1 MQRIAVGDI
10 NLNVEQRGR
19 GAPLLLVHGFPLD
32 HSMWRH
38 QLDAFGARFHVI
50 APDLRGFGQSDAT
63 PPGTVTMAQL
73 ADDLAGL
80 LDALGI
86 TQPVTFCAL
95 SMGGYVAFPFVCR
108 HAKRLDKL
116 ILCDTRAVADT
127 AEAAQNRR
135 AFADR
140 VLAEGSAVAA
150 DAMLPKL
157 FAPLTAEKQPEV
169 VEQTRQVMLRANPIG
184 VAAALEA
191 MAVREDSTGLL
202 PTIQVPALLLCGEH
216 DGISTPD
223 EMRGMAQ
230 AIPAAR
236 FEEIPG
242 AGHMA
247 PLEAPGPVNR
257 AIAQFLGVTTA

>member
-1 MQRIAVGDI
+1 MTRITVGDVS
-10 NLNVEQRGR
+10 LNIEQRGQGR
-19 GAPLLLVHGFPLD
+19 PLLLVHGFPLD

-38 QLDAFGARFHVI
+38 QIDAFSARLRVI

-73 ADDLAGL
+73 ADDLAAL
-80 LDALGI
+80 LDALEV
-86 TQPVTFCAL
+86 TEPVTLCAL
-95 SMGGYVAFPFVCR
+95 SMGGYVAFPFVRR
-108 HAKRLDKL
+108 HAKRLGSL

-127 AEAAQNRR
+127 PEAANNRR
-135 AFADR
+135 TLATR
-140 VLAEGSAVAA
+140 VLAEGSFVVA

-157 FAPLTAEKQPEV
+157 FAPNTVRQQPEI
-169 VEQTRQVMLRANPIG
+169 VEQTRQVMLRTNPVG

-191 MAVREDSTGLL
+191 MAVRDDSTELL
-202 PTIQVPALLLCGEH
+202 GSIKVPTLLVCGEH

-230 AIPAAR
+230 AIPGAR
-236 FEEIPG
+236 CEEIVG

-247 PLEAPGPVNR
+247 PLEAPTEVNR
-257 AIAQFLGVTTA
+257 AIAQFLGVAIA

>member
-1 MQRIAVGDI
+1 MQRIAIGGI
-10 NLNVEQRGR
+10 SLNVEQRGS
-19 GAPLLLVHGFPLD
+19 GPPLLLVHGFPLD

-38 QLDAFGARFHVI
+38 QLDAFGSQFRVI

-73 ADDLAGL
+73 ADDLAAL
-80 LDALGI
+80 LEALDI

-95 SMGGYVAFPFVCR
+95 SMGGYVAFQFVRR
-108 HAKRLDKL
+108 HAKRLAGL
-116 ILCDTRAVADT
+116 ILCDTRAVAD
-127 AEAAQNRR
+127 APEAAQNRR
-135 AFADR
+135 ALVQR

-157 FAPLTAEKQPEV
+157 FAPQTARQQPGIVDE
-169 VEQTRQVMLRANPIG
+169 TRQVMLRTNPVG

-191 MAVREDSTGLL
+191 MAVRDDSTGLL
-202 PTIQVPALLLCGEH
+202 PSIQVPTLLVCGEH

-230 AIPAAR
+230 AIPGAR
-236 FEEIPG
+236 FELVPA

-247 PLEAPGPVNR
+247 PLEAPAEVNR
-257 AIAQFLGVTTA
+257 AIAQFLGVAVD